1 MSQRNMAPT
10 LRLRSAAIKDAAQQS
25 YDFKLREVMYQTAF
39 TFDKAADDIERLQA
53 RVDELEGN
61 TRIT

>member
-1 MSQRNMAPT
+1 MSQRNMAHT
-10 LRLRSAAIKDAAQQS
+10 LRLRSAAIKEVARQS
-25 YDFKLREVMYQTAF
+25 YEFGLREVMYQTAF

-61 TRIT
+61 IRTT